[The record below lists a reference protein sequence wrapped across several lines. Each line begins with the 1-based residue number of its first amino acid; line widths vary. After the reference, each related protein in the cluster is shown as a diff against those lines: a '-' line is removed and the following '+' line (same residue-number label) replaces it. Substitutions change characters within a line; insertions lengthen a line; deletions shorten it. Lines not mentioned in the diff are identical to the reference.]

1 MLGENNDQMQTILRV
16 LVGSQAHGL
25 ATAESDRD
33 YRRVYVMPTE
43 QMFHLGFKY
52 PATQWT
58 KTEGDETAW
67 EVGQFL
73 TLATQCHPLVLE
85 TLLAPVV
92 TADQWGHQLRS
103 LFPTLWTPD
112 QAFEAFTNYAR
123 NQRTKFLDKKDERP
137 AKYAA
142 AYIRVLDNLRE
153 LLETG
158 TFTVQI
164 SSTTM
169 GATLAQ
175 IKNGTMGIGR
185 VIDLGE
191 DLLQQ
196 CAHLLRQCTHTP
208 DPRLIQDFLTTLR
221 KAFLL

>member
-1 MLGENNDQMQTILRV
+1 MPHENDDHMQTILKV

-25 ATAESDRD
+25 ATEESDRD
-33 YRRVYVMPTE
+33 FRRVYVMPTE

-52 PATQWT
+52 QATRWT
-58 KTEGDETAW
+58 KAEGDETAW

-73 TLATQCHPLVLE
+73 MLATQCHPLALE
-85 TLLAPVV
+85 TFLAPVV
-92 TADQWGHQLRS
+92 TADQWGNQLRA
-103 LFPTLWTPD
+103 LFPAIWSPTH
-112 QAFEAFTNYAR
+112 AFEAFTNYAR

-164 SSTTM
+164 SSTAL
-169 GATLAQ
+169 GATLLQ
-175 IKNGTMGIGR
+175 IKNGEMGMGH
-185 VIDLGE
+185 VVDLGE

-196 CAHLLRQCTHTP
+196 CRQHLRHCTHTP
-208 DPRLIQDFLTTLR
+208 DHKLVQDFLTTLR

>member
-1 MLGENNDQMQTILRV
+1 MPNENHGQMLTILKV

-25 ATAESDRD
+25 ATAKSDRD
-33 YRRVYVMPTE
+33 YRSVYVMPTE
-43 QMFHLGFKY
+43 QMFQLGFKY
-52 PATQWT
+52 PATQWI
-58 KTEGDETAW
+58 KTGGDETAW

-73 TLATQCHPLVLE
+73 MLATQCHPLVLE

-92 TADQWGHQLRS
+92 TADQWGDQLRS
-103 LFPTLWTPD
+103 LFPVLWSPNH
-112 QAFEAFTNYAR
+112 AFEAFTNYAR
-123 NQRTKFLDKKDERP
+123 NQRTKFLDQKDERP

-164 SSTTM
+164 ASTAM
-169 GATLAQ
+169 GATLLQ
-175 IKNGTMGIGR
+175 IKNGEMGMGR

-196 CAHLLRQCTHTP
+196 CAYHLRQCTHTP
-208 DPRLIQDFLTTLR
+208 DHKLVQDFLTTLR